1 MPPGLLQ
8 TSKMEQFKTS
18 EFPDND
24 RFGSAEAPLNVYSP
38 ERIYHKLTHKLFL
51 VKCFIWIKILGKK
64 VEKGKT
70 QIFLLCLLS
79 LISTYV
85 HQFVRVTF
93 LAENVIPAQSHPT
106 VLVQLCGN

>member
-85 HQFVRVTF
+85 QFLRVTF